1 MINNDITLNTFSRNI
16 NQVNK
21 ASSLNRKKFSE
32 NSIKETYKPK
42 RSSIISYAST
52 SVSLSKILSLKRNST
67 TSIVNSDPSDFSQV
81 NADEYDTGK
90 NQTIIFRAQHSE
102 PHLDNEYFTTHD
114 NNSNTDFVQTSDS
127 PTPKMASSKQEHII
141 NINSGIKWKIFFKL
155 FK

>member
-1 MINNDITLNTFSRNI
+1 MNDQSKEEETNQTHDTANVEEAAQNYYENALVEDHLQESSNTI
-16 NQVNK
+16 
-21 ASSLNRKKFSE
+21 
-32 NSIKETYKPK
+32 
-42 RSSIISYAST
+42 
-52 SVSLSKILSLKRNST
+52 
-67 TSIVNSDPSDFSQV
+67 IVNSDPSDFSQV